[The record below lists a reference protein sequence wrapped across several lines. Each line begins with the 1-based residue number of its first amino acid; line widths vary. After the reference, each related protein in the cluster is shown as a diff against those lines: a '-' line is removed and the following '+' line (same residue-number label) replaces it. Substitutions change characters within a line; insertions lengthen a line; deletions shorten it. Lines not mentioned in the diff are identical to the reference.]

1 MESERQRSST
11 RNQIKKGEL
20 SIDLPNLATS
30 YVRQNNDLRKT
41 LRRFEQEK
49 QKQMKSINGEIWEL
63 QKFMQ
68 ELKCVTAMSAD
79 DIMPFR
85 QRKPKERRAN
95 TSRDK
100 TLSLNYSQNENE
112 TSLSTE
118 SLSSTAPNVTVT
130 DQTVANDQTRN
141 EEPPPD
147 DLNQQRN
154 TFWRMHERR
163 RSSSVGD
170 LSSATRQRL
179 RTISLNNQPLS
190 NRRKSLDAGKHMQP
204 LLNRRGSL
212 DARNQPFLQRQRR
225 SLIPGNEPCFHR
237 AKSLDLAKEVTKK
250 LSCEGNA
257 QNTAELHGREDIR
270 VKVLGIN
277 DQTTTTT
284 SITDSNSDKS
294 FNFENGKLN
303 ALQSQGSFRKLSVF
317 YQRPPS
323 TVIEEAIFE
332 ADEGENF
339 TVLGQ
344 SRTTS
349 PLPNVVEIPNKKEQ
363 GRLLARRS
371 TRHEAFIAGNK
382 TIRWL
387 EHNGKGH

>member
-1 MESERQRSST
+1 LFSPS
-11 RNQIKKGEL
+11 
-20 SIDLPNLATS
+20 
-30 YVRQNNDLRKT
+30 
-41 LRRFEQEK
+41 
-49 QKQMKSINGEIWEL
+49 
-63 QKFMQ
+63 
-68 ELKCVTAMSAD
+68 
-79 DIMPFR
+79 
-85 QRKPKERRAN
+85 
-95 TSRDK
+95 
-100 TLSLNYSQNENE
+100 
-112 TSLSTE
+112 
-118 SLSSTAPNVTVT
+118 
-130 DQTVANDQTRN
+130 
-141 EEPPPD
+141 
-147 DLNQQRN
+147 
-154 TFWRMHERR
+154 
-163 RSSSVGD
+163 
-170 LSSATRQRL
+170 
-179 RTISLNNQPLS
+179 
-190 NRRKSLDAGKHMQP
+190 
-204 LLNRRGSL
+204 
-212 DARNQPFLQRQRR
+212 
-225 SLIPGNEPCFHR
+225 
-237 AKSLDLAKEVTKK
+237 EVTKK

-303 ALQSQGSFRKLSVF
+303 ALQSEGSFRKLSVF

-323 TVIEEAIFE
+323 TVIEEAIVE

-344 SRTTS
+344 SRTTWPS
-349 PLPNVVEIPNKKEQ
+349 PNVVEIPNKKEK